1 MIQKRKIFPCYFG
14 SALKLEGIDTF
25 LEAFDRYTICPEYA
39 DTFGAKVYK
48 ISRDAQ
54 GMRLTHLKVTGGSLR
69 VKMVLKEEEKV
80 DQTGDHPSCDRH
92 CSRSYLCMEKS

>member
-1 MIQKRKIFPCYFG
+1 MKRYWKIIWKENPITDCKIRKLIQNENFPLLFG

-48 ISRDAQ
+48 YQ
-54 GMRLTHLKVTGGSLR
+54 EMH
-69 VKMVLKEEEKV
+69 KEC
-80 DQTGDHPSCDRH
+80 G
-92 CSRSYLCMEKS
+92 